1 MKELSL
7 TLTKS
12 ENTLPVPVE
21 NKDPDAAEHE

>member
-12 ENTLPVPVE
+12 ENTLLVPVE
-21 NKDPDAAEHE
+21 NKDPDVAEHE